1 MHILRSVGVTLL
13 LLLAP
18 LATAQEATVYVLA
31 PGDHIA
37 ISVFGQ
43 QDLSVDFT
51 LGDNGTVSYP
61 FLGEVRIAG
70 LTMPELEKHIADG
83 LRGDYLINPEV
94 IVSMKQYRSFFLTGE
109 VNRPGS
115 YLYQP
120 GLTLEKALALAS
132 GLSPRAAHKKI
143 VVKRASGSSSAEL
156 SIKMSDPVYAGDVIT
171 VPQSFF

>member
-1 MHILRSVGVTLL
+1 MHILRTVGVTLL
-13 LLLAP
+13 LLLAS
-18 LATAQEATVYVLA
+18 LATAQQATSYVLA

-43 QDLSVDFT
+43 QDLSVEFT
-51 LGDNGTVSYP
+51 LADNGTLTYP
-61 FLGEVRIAG
+61 FLGEVHIAG
-70 LTMPELEKHIADG
+70 LTMPELEQRIADG
-83 LRGDYLINPEV
+83 LRGDYLINPDV
-94 IVSMKQYRSFFLTGE
+94 SVSMKQYRPFFINGE

-132 GLSPRAAHKKI
+132 GLSPRAARKEI
-143 VVKRASGSSSAEL
+143 VVKRATESTSAEV